1 MPDDDIDRT
10 VVAAQAAAAT
20 CMTEFLEAMGEDLD
34 RLTRRRWRARFTRW
48 GIDKSHW
55 VPSPGRSRSDEELAV
70 AVAASM
76 SLAEV
81 LRRLGIKQ
89 AGGSQAHFSRRIR
102 SAGLS
107 TSHFRGQ
114 AHNRGKPS
122 PNRLRPELVLRV
134 LPPGSSR
141 IRTPQLR
148 RALIAMG
155 VPELCS
161 ECGCQPM
168 WRGKPLRLIIDH
180 RNGDWLDN
188 RLENLRF
195 LCPNC
200 HAQTATW
207 CRPPSARPP
216 TIE

>member
-1 MPDDDIDRT
+1 MPSCDEDPA
-10 VVAAQAAAAT
+10 VVAARVAAT
-20 CMTEFLEAMGEDLD
+20 KNMTEFLVAMGEELD
-34 RLTRRRWRARFTRW
+34 QLTRRRWRARFRRW

-55 VPSPGRSRSDEELAV
+55 VQSPGSSHSNDELAQ
-70 AVAASM
+70 AVAASISM
-76 SLAEV
+76 AEV

-89 AGGSQAHFSRRIR
+89 AGGSQAHMARRIR
-102 SAGLS
+102 SLGLD
-107 TSHFRGQ
+107 TTHFRRQ
-114 AHNRGKPS
+114 AHNKGKPS
-122 PNRLRPELVLRV
+122 PNRAHPELVLRM
-134 LPPGSSR
+134 LPTGSGR

-155 VPELCS
+155 VPETCA
-161 ECGCQPM
+161 ECGRDPV
-168 WRGKPLRLIIDH
+168 WRRKPLRLIIDH

-207 CRPPSARPP
+207 CRKLSARP
-216 TIE
+216 TID

>member
-1 MPDDDIDRT
+1 MPDRAR
-10 VVAAQAAAAT
+10 VAATVAAST
-20 CMTEFLEAMGEDLD
+20 HMTEFLTKMGEPLD
-34 RLTRRRWRARFTRW
+34 RLSRRRWRARFSRW
-48 GIDKSHW
+48 QIDKSHW
-55 VPSPGRSRSDEELAV
+55 AQSPGRCHSNEELAD
-70 AVAASM
+70 AVAASTSM
-76 SLAEV
+76 AEV

-89 AGGSQAHFSRRIR
+89 AGGSQAHISRRIR

-107 TSHFRGQ
+107 TAHFRRQ
-114 AHNRGKPS
+114 AHSRGKPS
-122 PNRLRPELVLRV
+122 PNRARPEAVLRV

-141 IRTPQLR
+141 IKTRQLR

-161 ECGCQPM
+161 ECGCEPV
-168 WRGKPLRLIIDH
+168 WRGQPLILIIDH
-180 RNGDWLDN
+180 RDGDWLDN

-207 CRPPSARPP
+207 CRKLSARN